1 MHEVPVVPAAWLYFS
16 ECFGAVHN
24 TALHRER
31 KMRQPCPQSW
41 SLVCW
46 GVRSGLSLRFHCNL
60 SLMRKGTKIDVSCPA
75 FPPPTRLVMQK
86 QKGKKN
92 NKTCQALRGLTNKS
106 PVGWG
111 AIVLAWSAIPNKLR
125 VV

>member
-1 MHEVPVVPAAWLYFS
+1 MFPVLPS
-16 ECFGAVHN
+16 
-24 TALHRER
+24 
-31 KMRQPCPQSW
+31 
-41 SLVCW
+41 
-46 GVRSGLSLRFHCNL
+46 
-60 SLMRKGTKIDVSCPA
+60 
-75 FPPPTRLVMQK
+75 PPPPRLVMQK